1 MISVL
6 AITKENL
13 EKEVHESEKPVLVDV
28 WGPSCQPC
36 LALMP
41 SVEEL
46 SAKYGDK
53 VKFVKLNSAEN
64 RRLCINMRVIG
75 LPSFLIFKDGKE
87 VARVSGNDVTKES
100 IESLLIENVD

>member
-1 MISVL
+1 ML

>member
-1 MISVL
+1 ML

-87 VARVSGNDVTKES
+87 VARISGNDVTKES
-100 IESLLIENVD
+100 IENLVLENVD